1 MIQFYVTHLLELYN
15 LCSTPAL
22 TSRGSC
28 GLQELDFSRH
38 ITSAN
43 NECYYY
49 SFEDNL
55 IMKDNIALSW
65 ENVCLYAP
73 PKAAEGGS
81 IFSRKKPSGISGKV
95 KLLNNVSGIA
105 VSGTLTAIMGP
116 SGAGKTTLLTTI
128 SQRTTGDFSGKLLLN
143 GHLIDRN
150 LMSRISGFVAQ
161 NDVAFGGLTVK
172 EHLEFMARLKMDK
185 RTSAQSRRCIVATL
199 VQDLGLAKCY
209 NTRLAMLSG
218 GEKKR
223 VSLAT
228 QMLTDPPFLFC
239 DEPTTGLDSYSAG
252 TVVAVLRSFTQRG
265 KAVLCTIH
273 QPASGIF
280 ELFDR
285 VILMVPGGRVAYQG
299 PVHDSLEHFKK
310 LNMHC
315 PPAYNTAEFLIKQLA
330 QPSQKIDW
338 LVKQFEKS
346 SSYSDVTREIENIA
360 KKNQNMERVF
370 GIEEMFLKFY
380 SMQPPSSTTQLSWLI
395 WRTGLTQIRNL
406 RIIGLRLIMYMFTGV
421 LIASPYMSSSTLDQ
435 TSIQNLQGFFYSC
448 ISETVFTHTYSVLYT
463 FPAEIP
469 ILLREVDQ
477 QVYKPK
483 SYYLSKVIVLLPK
496 TIIETFLFSS
506 VVFWISGLNTGALG
520 FASFITPITV
530 AAVTSTAYGFC
541 VSAMFESLATASLLS
556 VPLDF
561 VSYVFSG
568 IFIHLGS
575 LPTYTF
581 WLKYLSRFYY
591 ATEAISI
598 LQWSQVENI
607 ACPENFNSTC
617 ITTGAGVLRKY
628 GYHRDSLGLDFVGLI
643 VMYFVLHYIGY
654 TFLKKRSR
662 NRAVY

>member
-1 MIQFYVTHLLELYN
+1 
-15 LCSTPAL
+15 
-22 TSRGSC
+22 
-28 GLQELDFSRH
+28 
-38 ITSAN
+38 
-43 NECYYY
+43 
-49 SFEDNL
+49 
-55 IMKDNIALSW
+55 MKDNIALTW
-65 ENVCLYAP
+65 ENITRYAP
-73 PKAAEGGS
+73 PKNTGGS
-81 IFSRKKPSGISGKV
+81 IFSRKKPTSVGKV

-128 SQRTTGDFSGKLLLN
+128 SQRTSDSDFSGDLLLN
-143 GHLIDRN
+143 GHQIDKN
-150 LMSRISGFVAQ
+150 LMSRISGFVPQ
-161 NDVAFGGLTVK
+161 NDLAFEGLTVR

-185 RTSAQSRRCIVATL
+185 RTSQQSRRCIVATL

-209 NTRLAMLSG
+209 NTQLSSLSG

-223 VSLAT
+223 VSLAV

-239 DEPTTGLDSYSAG
+239 DEPTTGLDSFSAG
-252 TVVAVLRSFTQRG
+252 TVVAVLRSFTLRG

-273 QPASGIF
+273 SPASGIF

-299 PVHDSLEHFKK
+299 SVEDSLEHFKK
-310 LNMHC
+310 LKMVC

-330 QPSQKIDW
+330 QTSQRIDW
-338 LVKQFEKS
+338 LVKQYEKS
-346 SSYSDVTREIENIA
+346 SGYSDVTREIENVA

-380 SMQPPSSTTQLSWLI
+380 SMQSPSGSTQLSWLI
-395 WRTGLTQIRNL
+395 WRTGLTQVRNL
-406 RIIGLRLIMYMFTGV
+406 RMMVLRLFMYMFTGV
-421 LIASPYMSSSTLDQ
+421 LIASPYMHSEGLDQ
-435 TSIQNLQGFFYSC
+435 SSIQNLQGFFYSC

-463 FPAEIP
+463 FPGEIP
-469 ILLREVDQ
+469 ILLREVDNR
-477 QVYKPK
+477 VYNAK
-483 SYYLSKVIVLLPK
+483 SYYLSKVLVLLPK
-496 TIIETFLFSS
+496 TILETFLFSAI
-506 VVFWISGLNTGALG
+506 VFWISGLNSGPLG
-520 FASFITPITV
+520 LVGFITPITV
-530 AAVTSTAYGFC
+530 AAITSTAYGFC

-568 IFIHLGS
+568 IFIHLSS

-581 WLKYLSRFYY
+581 WLKYISRFYY

-598 LQWSQVENI
+598 LQWSQVEHI
-607 ACPENFNSTC
+607 DCPEDFNSTC

-628 GYHRDSLGLDFVGLI
+628 GYDKDSLGVDFLGLTL
-643 VMYFVLHYIGY
+643 MYFILHYIGY